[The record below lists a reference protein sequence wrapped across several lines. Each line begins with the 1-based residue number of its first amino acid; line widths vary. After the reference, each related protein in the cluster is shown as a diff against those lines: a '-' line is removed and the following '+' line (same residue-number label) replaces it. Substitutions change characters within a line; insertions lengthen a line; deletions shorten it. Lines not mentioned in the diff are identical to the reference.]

1 MVVLDVKNFQIA
13 LEQLELEKG
22 IPRAKLIEGI
32 EAALAAAYKKEYG
45 TKGQIVGAKFDSKTG
60 KTEFWQVKTVVDKS
74 MILSEEELEQLKKT
88 KEESGEKTE
97 VEIVPAEEKKAVF
110 NLERH
115 IWLKEA
121 KKIKKDAKPGDE
133 LTFPLEEKQEFGRIA
148 AQTAKQVIAQ
158 KIRETEKE
166 LVFEE
171 FSKKEGEIVSGAV
184 QRISEGNVFVDLG
197 RVIAV
202 MPRNEQISGEHYR
215 IGERIKAMVLLTE
228 KNIKDINVY
237 LTRTHPK
244 FLIKLFEIE
253 VPEIAGGAVEIK
265 EIARD
270 PGSRTKIAVAS
281 KIKGVDPVGSLVGQR
296 GVRVNAVINELGGEK
311 IDIIPWS
318 EDPAQFVANALSPA
332 KIIGVEIEENKKEAK
347 VIAPEDQLSLAIGRG
362 GQNVYLAAKL
372 TGYKIDIRSRTG
384 KLVAEA
390 TEGGV
395 KGEGIAAKNEA
406 KSE

>member
-97 VEIVPAEEKKAVF
+97 MEIVPAEEKKAVF

-406 KSE
+406 KPE

>member
-1 MVVLDVKNFQIA
+1 MVVLDAKNFQIA

-97 VEIVPAEEKKAVF
+97 MEIVPAEEKKAVF

>member
-406 KSE
+406 KPE

>member
-1 MVVLDVKNFQIA
+1 MVVLDAKNFQIA

-406 KSE
+406 KPE

>member
-97 VEIVPAEEKKAVF
+97 MEIVPAEEKKAVF

>member
-22 IPRAKLIEGI
+22 IPRIKLIEGI

-74 MILSEEELEQLKKT
+74 MILSEEELEELKKT
-88 KEESGEKTE
+88 KEEFGEKTE
-97 VEIVPAEEKKAVF
+97 TEIALAEEKKAIF
-110 NLERH
+110 NPERH

-133 LTFPLEEKQEFGRIA
+133 LTFPLEEKEEFGRIA
-148 AQTAKQVIAQ
+148 AQTAKQIIAQ

-166 LVFEE
+166 LIFEE
-171 FSKKEGEIVSGAV
+171 FSKKEGEIISGAV
-184 QRISEGNVFVDLG
+184 QRISDGNVFVDLG
-197 RVIAV
+197 RAIAV
-202 MPRNEQISGEHYR
+202 MPRNEQIKGEHYR
-215 IGERIKAMVLLTE
+215 IGERVKAMVLLTE
-228 KNIKDINVY
+228 KNIKDINIY

-253 VPEIAGGAVEIK
+253 VPEITGGAVEIK

-270 PGSRTKIAVAS
+270 PGSRSKIAVTS

-318 EDPAQFVANALSPA
+318 ENPAQFVANALSPA
-332 KIIGVEIEENKKEAK
+332 KIIGVEVEENKKEAK

-395 KGEGIAAKNEA
+395 KGEGIAAKNEV
-406 KSE
+406 KLE

>member
-1 MVVLDVKNFQIA
+1 MVVLDAKNFQIA

-60 KTEFWQVKTVVDKS
+60 KTEFWQVKTAVDKS
-74 MILSEEELEQLKKT
+74 MILSEEEIEELKKT
-88 KEESGEKTE
+88 KEELGEKAETKIIPE
-97 VEIVPAEEKKAVF
+97 EEKKAVF
-110 NLERH
+110 NDERH

-121 KKIKKDAKPGDE
+121 KKIKKDAKLGDE
-133 LTFPLEEKQEFGRIA
+133 LTFPLEEKEEFGRIA

-171 FSKKEGEIVSGAV
+171 FSKKQGEVISGLV
-184 QRISEGNVFVDLG
+184 QRIGDGNVFVDLG

-202 MPRNEQISGEHYR
+202 MPKNEQIKGEHYR
-215 IGERIKAMVLLTE
+215 IGERVKAMVLLAE
-228 KNIKDINVY
+228 KNIKDINIY

-253 VPEIAGGAVEIK
+253 VPEITGGAVEIK

-270 PGSRTKIAVAS
+270 PGSRSKIAVVS

-318 EDPAQFVANALSPA
+318 EDSAQFVANALSPA
-332 KIIGVEIEENKKEAK
+332 KIIGVEVEENKKEAK

-395 KGEGIAAKNEA
+395 KGEGIAAKNEI
-406 KSE
+406 K

>member
-1 MVVLDVKNFQIA
+1 MVVLDAKNFQIA

-22 IPRAKLIEGI
+22 IPRTKLIEGI

-74 MILSEEELEQLKKT
+74 MILSEEELEELKKT

-97 VEIVPAEEKKAVF
+97 MEIAPAEEKKAIF
-110 NLERH
+110 NPERH
-115 IWLKEA
+115 IWFKEA

-133 LTFPLEEKQEFGRIA
+133 LTFPLEEKEEFGRIA

-166 LVFEE
+166 LIFEE

-184 QRISEGNVFVDLG
+184 QRIGEGNVFVDLG

-202 MPRNEQISGEHYR
+202 MPRNEQIRNEHYR
-215 IGERIKAMVLLTE
+215 IGERVKAMVLLAE
-228 KNIKDINVY
+228 KNIKDINIY

-270 PGSRTKIAVAS
+270 PGSRSKIAVAS

-332 KIIGVEIEENKKEAK
+332 KIIGVEVEENKKEAR

-406 KSE
+406 RPE

>member
-1 MVVLDVKNFQIA
+1 MVVLDAKNFQIA

>member
-1 MVVLDVKNFQIA
+1 MVVLDAKNFQIA

-97 VEIVPAEEKKAVF
+97 MEIVPAEEKKAVF

-406 KSE
+406 KPE